1 MNLFEYIGKF
11 HPLAVHLPIGFL
23 TVFIILG
30 LFIGRDKLIEA
41 FQIIKLILLVS
52 ALSATASSISGYI
65 LSISDSY
72 NSASVSTHMWFGF
85 SITLL
90 NWIIYFKLKYIL
102 NTPVLHYRIW
112 LGVVLISMTITGHLG
127 GSLTHGSDFLTPPPP
142 AQWFSMS
149 PKEGRKITINSNA
162 YEASSIIF
170 EKNCYVCHGK
180 NKQKGELRL
189 DTKEAIFIGGE
200 NGKIISATAAKSML
214 IEKLLLPLDHK
225 EHMPPKEKNQLSE
238 AEIGYLTWWIDNG
251 LNFDSTLLELELPD
265 SLLDVLTKEEIK
277 FIDNSIPDKE
287 VKPADEKVLEKLKS
301 LNVVLTPVASN
312 YISANF
318 MNTLSENSA
327 EAIAELLKI
336 KTQLI
341 WLNLDY
347 QKLENDSWKKIG
359 QLTNISRLS
368 VKNSNLEDEGLADF
382 QNLSKLVHLN
392 LVWTNITASGLAILK
407 SLDKLESI
415 YLYHTHIESSELES
429 IELLFPN
436 TNIDIGNY
444 IVPTLESD
452 TTVFKLQ

>member
-30 LFIGRDKLIEA
+30 LFINRNKLVDA
-41 FQIIKLILLVS
+41 FQIIKLILLAS
-52 ALSATASSISGYI
+52 AIFSTATSISGYI

-72 NSASVSTHMWFGF
+72 NLDAVSTHKWFGI
-85 SITLL
+85 SMTLL

-102 NTPVLHYRIW
+102 NTSVLNYRIS
-112 LGVVLISMTITGHLG
+112 LGVVLITMTITGHLG

-142 AQWFSMS
+142 DQWFSLT
-149 PKEGRKITINSNA
+149 PKERRKITLNSTA
-162 YEASSIIF
+162 YEATSIIF
-170 EKNCYVCHGK
+170 ENNCYVCHGK

-189 DTKEAIFIGGE
+189 DSKETMLKGGE
-200 NGKIISATAAKSML
+200 NGKIISARASKSML

-265 SLLDVLTKEEIK
+265 SLLDVLTKDEII
-277 FIDNSIPDKE
+277 FIDNSIPEKE
-287 VKPADEKVLEKLKS
+287 VKSADEKVLEKLRS
-301 LNVVLTPVASN
+301 FNVVLTPVASN
-312 YISANF
+312 YLSANF
-318 MNTLSENSA
+318 MNTLSENS
-327 EAIAELLKI
+327 EKAIAELSKI
-336 KTQLI
+336 KPQLI

-347 QKLENDSWKKIG
+347 QKLGKDSWEKIG
-359 QLTNISRLS
+359 QLSNISRLS
-368 VKNSNLEDEGLADF
+368 VKNSNLEDEGLADL
-382 QNLSKLVHLN
+382 QNLKELVHLN
-392 LVWTNITASGLAILK
+392 LVWTNVTASGLENLK

-415 YLYHTHIESSELES
+415 YLYHTHIENTELES

-436 TNIDIGNY
+436 AKIDIGNY

-452 TTVFKLQ
+452 TTVFKLK